1 MQPPQRAKSP
11 SNWKNH
17 PATDRFKVQK
27 PPSTGKNL
35 PLTHQVTSQS
45 FQSLEESSCKQPA
58 QQCKR
63 GDPSTQWR
71 NHPAQ
76 TARAASQTPT
86 QIMPRSASGPCQSG
100 YSPSRAEAIVC
111 SGSRLTGSVFGLN
124 GNFSARIFSY
134 ATISSS
140 YCNVRSISS

>member
-1 MQPPQRAKSP
+1 MSPPI
-11 SNWKNH
+11 
-17 PATDRFKVQK
+17 VQK
-27 PPSTGKNL
+27 HPPTGRIL
-35 PLTHQVTSQS
+35 PLRTVSKSQNLHP
-45 FQSLEESSCKQPA
+45 LEESSRKQPA
-58 QQCKR
+58 QQRKR
-63 GDPSTQWR
+63 GDPSTHWR